1 MANVLQESG
10 VHISGLCGRLLV
22 LFFFFFLKNNYH
34 DSPSLLSFRFW
45 ECIEMFRKFLM
56 TSVLVNL
63 IAVGQPE
70 QIAAGEVLART

>member
-1 MANVLQESG
+1 VGFIFQGYVVGYWYLKFLF
-10 VHISGLCGRLLV
+10 IGRKITAFHSV
-22 LFFFFFLKNNYH
+22 CFQIRY
-34 DSPSLLSFRFW
+34 W

-70 QIAAGEVLART
+70 QVAAGYFLART